1 MKEKILILLLA
12 LASALPLL
20 ADEGSVAFPFL
31 RVNQDPRSAAM
42 GEVSLYTNPAAT
54 VWLEGNGAA
63 GLSWQSWKPGPST
76 FLSAGGYGIIAKR
89 FGIKASFSKQS
100 ETPYDLVD
108 ENAQPAGSFTP
119 GALRADFGF
128 SAKLTD
134 KLSAGVN
141 AVYASRTLA
150 ADSRTSAFAA
160 DLALMGVFGPF
171 QLAGGARLLGGKTL
185 SASGDGFAL
194 PASAFLCSGY
204 LLAFAE
210 KNTLQ
215 AALEAEYFFYGAPA
229 VQAGLEYGWNHLLYA
244 RAGYHYGGLIPS
256 HASAGLGLDL
266 KGFCID
272 FSYLFG
278 AGDIN
283 GSLLIGASYRF

>member
-134 KLSAGVN
+134 QLSAGVN

-160 DLALMGVFGPF
+160 DLALMGVFGSF

-185 SASGDGFAL
+185 SASGDGF
-194 PASAFLCSGY
+194 
-204 LLAFAE
+204 
-210 KNTLQ
+210 TLQ
-215 AALEAEYFFYGAPA
+215 ASLEAEYFFYGAPA
-229 VQAGLEYGWNHLLYA
+229 VQAGLEYGWNHLLFV